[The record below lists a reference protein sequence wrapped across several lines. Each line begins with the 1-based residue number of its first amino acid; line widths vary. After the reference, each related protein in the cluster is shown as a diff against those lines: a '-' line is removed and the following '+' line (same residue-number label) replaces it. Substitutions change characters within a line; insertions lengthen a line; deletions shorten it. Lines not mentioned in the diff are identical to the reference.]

1 MTDLSASIIAH
12 PAARP
17 QARPAA
23 PPSLHFAG
31 LLWSPIDFGLLLLLV
46 LEFCQFM
53 VVYLFSF
60 LFFHGPSFLHGP
72 YDWAGAWILRVV
84 SASDRKYPKKK

>member
-46 LEFCQFM
+46 LEFCPFM
-53 VVYLFSF
+53 GRLSFSFFLFS
-60 LFFHGPSFLHGP
+60 
-72 YDWAGAWILRVV
+72 WAVV
-84 SASDRKYPKKK
+84 SSWAI